1 MEVRCSSCATEYE
14 FDDALVSARGT
25 SVKCTNCG
33 HQFRV
38 HPPAGMAAA
47 GGAAETWVVRD
58 ARGKE
63 TVYRSLRD
71 LQQAIVR
78 GSVDPKH
85 EMSHAGQPFR
95 AMQDI
100 YELQTFFNA
109 ARLRPPKPAPRTLL
123 GVGRDGTPR
132 EAAVRDAGVRD
143 VAVRDAGEGR
153 VSAPPPRKRGANE
166 PTQERITPV
175 AGMPAVRVPLP
186 AEPLASASDVRAQ
199 HQESGARPVSR
210 DRASTPSPAPPPA
223 HVRIDKDKL
232 DTKDERPRKAP
243 SSSPGAGLPWQ
254 QLSGL
259 READTDD
266 LPPAGRAGSRW
277 IAAVVVLGGLAL
289 IAGTVGRNYL
299 LGFTRP
305 SAEAPV
311 VDQRVPQLLEQAR
324 VALAR
329 GDFENARAELAKA
342 SLLAETDP
350 SVAGAKARLELA
362 MAEQVWLEQR
372 VRAAIEAAAAEK
384 PPARAKTKAAEALE
398 AEAVEKRAIEKK
410 QLELSFQDRIG
421 KAKAAVAV
429 AAERAPEALEVVR
442 ARVDAL
448 RLGNQLKEARA
459 LVGPLSAQASDPD
472 NAYSLGAL
480 DLSEGPSGYTSAID
494 RLRVAAR
501 PEEALGKAR
510 ALLVYVLALSG
521 DAAAASAE
529 LDKLQ
534 TLAPVHRALPALRE
548 LVDTAQSRT
557 PAAAQAAQ
565 RPAPQPAPSSPSAA
579 SHPARSSA
587 ASDGD
592 VSSQL
597 NHAATLHRAGDLG
610 GAEKVYQGVINKSP
624 NNISALAGLGDIA
637 RQRRANGTA
646 AAYYDQIL
654 KLDRNHVGALMARA
668 DLYWHAGNRLLAV
681 ALYRRALSQVG
692 QSDPL
697 GQRALRR
704 IEEFDR
710 QGAAP
715 GATGEEPS
723 ETEPAAGEDTT
734 APSGETEAP
743 AEPPP
748 DTEEA
753 PEPSAPPS
761 GSTSTS
767 KSSTSKPSTATPP
780 AGAKPAPAPSEEPP
794 SDEGDPEQEPAGD
807 PEAP

>member
-38 HPPAGMAAA
+38 HPPAGMNTA
-47 GGAAETWVVRD
+47 GGTAETWIVRD

-78 GSVDPKH
+78 GNVDPKH
-85 EMSHAGQPFR
+85 EMSHAGHPFR

-123 GVGRDGTPR
+123 GVGRDG
-132 EAAVRDAGVRD
+132 VGRDGVARD
-143 VAVRDAGEGR
+143 VAGLDSEGR
-153 VSAPPPRKRGANE
+153 ASTPPPRKRGPHE
-166 PTQERITPV
+166 HTQERITPV

-186 AEPLASASDVRAQ
+186 AEPPGPTSDVRAQ
-199 HQESGARPVSR
+199 HTESGARPVSR
-210 DRASTPSPAPPPA
+210 ERPSTPTPPPA
-223 HVRIDKDKL
+223 HVRLDKDKL
-232 DTKDERPRKAP
+232 DTKDERPKKAP
-243 SSSPGAGLPWQ
+243 SGPPGAGLPWQ

-259 READTDD
+259 REAELDAM
-266 LPPAGRAGSRW
+266 PPSGRVGSRW
-277 IAAVVVLGGLAL
+277 IALIVVLGGVAL
-289 IAGTVGRNYL
+289 IAATVGRKYL
-299 LGFTRP
+299 VAFTRP

-372 VRAAIEAAAAEK
+372 VATALEAAAAEK
-384 PPARAKTKAAEALE
+384 PPARPKTKAAEALE
-398 AEAVEKRAIEKK
+398 AEAVEKRALEKK

-421 KAKAAVAV
+421 KAKEAV
-429 AAERAPEALEVVR
+429 AAAAQRAPEALEVVR

-448 RLGNQLKEARA
+448 RLTNQLKEARG

-510 ALLVYVLALSG
+510 ALLVYVLALSN

-534 TLAPVHRALPALRE
+534 TLAPRHRALPALRE

-557 PAAAQAAQ
+557 PAAAQPRPAAQ
-565 RPAPQPAPSSPSAA
+565 PTSSPSAQ
-579 SHPARSSA
+579 PARAASSSGGSSA
-587 ASDGD
+587 SEGD
-592 VSSQL
+592 VSVQL

-610 GAEKVYQGVINKSP
+610 GAEKVYQGVIKKSP
-624 NNISALAGLGDIA
+624 NNITALSGLGDIA

-681 ALYRRALSQVG
+681 ALYRRALGQVG

-710 QGAAP
+710 EGAGPGAA
-715 GATGEEPS
+715 TGEPS
-723 ETEPAAGEDTT
+723 ETEPAAGEDT
-734 APSGETEAP
+734 AP
-743 AEPPP
+743 AAGEPEPPP
-748 DTEEA
+748 DTEED

-761 GSTSTS
+761 DSTSPSTS
-767 KSSTSKPSTATPP
+767 KPSTSKPSTAQPP

-794 SDEGDPEQEPAGD
+794 SDEGTEEQEPAGQ
-807 PEAP
+807 PKAP